1 MKQKYMI
8 TKNDAKDELIIREFA
23 ELDKDTF
30 SPLCEETFNI
40 KMIKEAITQ
49 GKAAL
54 LAAIRTKNF
63 FPPGV
68 YTEQIALSILNL
80 INSDE
85 TSAEMVFDDSILL
98 ARDRQ
103 ELEEMLDIS
112 PDADTLDDLL
122 EEDYSDS
129 FEEKEKIKKMGS
141 SIKVAD
147 DEYMDVDDDA

>member
-8 TKNDAKDELIIREFA
+8 TKNDAEDDLIIREFA

-40 KMIKEAITQ
+40 KMIKEAIIQ

-122 EEDYSDS
+122 EEDYSDG